1 MPKYVYFCKEC
12 KETFETRHSLQ
23 KTCTICEICGIKGEM
38 VRRPTPFFLS
48 KKASNLDT
56 KSTPGQL
63 VNAVIQETQEDL
75 KEEKAKLR
83 SRTYDRK

>member
-1 MPKYVYFCKEC
+1 MPKYSYKCLDCNGV
-12 KETFETRHSLQ
+12 FEVKHSLD
-23 KTCTICEICGIKGEM
+23 KTCTICELCGIEGKM
-38 VRRPTPFFLS
+38 VRRPTPFFLN
-48 KKASNLDT
+48 KKASNLGT

-83 SRTYDRK
+83 SRTYDGE

>member
-1 MPKYVYFCKEC
+1 
-12 KETFETRHSLQ
+12 
-23 KTCTICEICGIKGEM
+23 M
-38 VRRPTPFFLS
+38 VRRPTPFFLN
-48 KKASNLDT
+48 KKASNLGT

-83 SRTYDRK
+83 SRTYDGE